1 MYQSLLLD
9 GPIEKDSK
17 RFIVKLADF
26 GLAKSQEMNQEKMTG
41 LMGTYV
47 KTQGRLILIFY
58 SIGWHLKS
66 LKTKIIQLKQTS
78 THLQ

>member
-1 MYQSLLLD
+1 MLLD
-9 GPIEKDSK
+9 GPIERDSK

-26 GLAKSQEMNQEKMTG
+26 GLAKSQELNQEKMTG

-47 KTQGRLILIFY
+47 KIFKIIVNFL
-58 SIGWHLKS
+58 SIGWHLRF
-66 LKTKIIQLKQTS
+66 LKIRIIQLKLMF